1 MAEDPASE
9 PSVERFLDQPTE
21 EIADWRWLWQGDHEF
36 PVRSRP
42 GAFGKLVVRLKRLL
56 RPLVRAP
63 QADLWDRQR
72 QFNLVLL
79 AHLEKVRDLRAG
91 LDELGGDLQRVQ
103 GEIVGDLRE
112 VQADLVND
120 LDKMNVDL
128 QELDV
133 AFAVFKADGLRDLAR
148 HTEGLFSLL
157 DQKVERLRHQA
168 GALAPN
174 VSRGDDL
181 TGGEGEG

>member
-1 MAEDPASE
+1 MAEDPVAE
-9 PSVERFLDQPTE
+9 PTLDRFLGEPTE

-36 PVRSRP
+36 PIRSRR
-42 GAFGKLVVRLKRLL
+42 GAGGRLVVWLKKLL

-63 QADLWDRQR
+63 QADMWDRQR

-79 AHLEKVRDLRAG
+79 AHLEKVRDLQIG
-91 LDELGGDLQRVQ
+91 LGDLGRDLQRVQ

-112 VQADLVND
+112 VQSDLVND
-120 LDKMNVDL
+120 LDKINTDL

-133 AFAVFKADGLRDLAR
+133 AFAVFKAEGLKDLAR
-148 HTEGLFSLL
+148 QTEALFSLL

-168 GALAPN
+168 GALGSEAQRP
-174 VSRGDDL
+174 RGRGSPP
-181 TGGEGEG
+181 TR